1 MEFIE
6 FETVKGEKISINK
19 EKVVAVTPIRGPD
32 DEATI
37 IMYGEREDCF
47 SAVKG
52 KYADVMSKLSE
63 LEGN

>member
-6 FETVKGEKISINK
+6 FETLKGEKISINK
-19 EKVVAVTPIRGPD
+19 EKIVAVTPIRGPD

-37 IMYGEREDCF
+37 VMYGEREDCF

-52 KYADVMSKLSE
+52 KYADVVSKING
-63 LEGN
+63 LE

>member
-6 FETVKGEKISINK
+6 FETLKGEKISINK

-32 DEATI
+32 DEGAV

-47 SAVKG
+47 SK
-52 KYADVMSKLSE
+52 
-63 LEGN
+63 